1 MLEVLVKAVLQVSQQ
16 SRAMAACLWTTF
28 VVPLSWGAVKAAQME
43 AKRYSKVVEET
54 GRGHRL
60 GPPHPHV
67 LRAFV
72 EAAAAKAASEEPG
85 SMEEDTEWQV
95 GLRTFTADVI
105 DKAARPEDVA
115 LLVPYF
121 RVKVAWAAK
130 EAPADEH
137 KAILMWFFARPA
149 GPAMAVEAAEQHMAA
164 ACVAAGGEQKI
175 GQAPRGVMDRLL
187 ERWLDKKRN
196 KGGKK
201 K

>member
-115 LLVPYF
+115 
-121 RVKVAWAAK
+121 
-130 EAPADEH
+130 
-137 KAILMWFFARPA
+137 
-149 GPAMAVEAAEQHMAA
+149 
-164 ACVAAGGEQKI
+164 
-175 GQAPRGVMDRLL
+175 
-187 ERWLDKKRN
+187 
-196 KGGKK
+196 
-201 K
+201 